1 MKPGDLVGHLA
12 PNRAPRLALITE
24 VLNGKVRLDYG
35 TNGSSAKSTPLR
47 ELSLISSA
55 NEEHSNLDQALRSQP
70 LVPHLLATAWQ
81 EAVSR
86 ADFDKA
92 LNLTDF
98 CHLLRSQPD
107 LSDRASAWL
116 ALHGNQDLFRLRR
129 DEIVPR
135 RAEELKT
142 IRKERRRAHL
152 RDHQE
157 RQNLQRL
164 AQRQPLDWNQSDSS
178 TKRVLDKL
186 ERLAAADDPAQVP
199 LDQDI
204 SQALKTAGFDG
215 SLSSL
220 QTLLVDLELLN
231 PGQPLT
237 LFGSAW
243 HTHFPED
250 CLRQVETLLDE
261 SQSFP
266 GDESRKDLT
275 ALRCFAIDSADTR
288 EVDDAI
294 GIERRPD
301 GNWIWIHIADPHRLI
316 PPGSPLD
323 LEARRRGSTLYLSGG
338 LQPMLPLAL
347 AAGPLSL
354 LPGRRQPAVSLAVQL
369 NDYGEIISI
378 ESCRSWIKVSYRL
391 SYEDAD
397 DLIEL
402 APPEDP
408 DLGDLHLLL
417 EGRRR
422 WRQTQGALLMDQ
434 AEGRLF
440 RKNETGHL
448 QLEISE
454 PSPARLLVAEAMVLA
469 GAAMA
474 EWCNHHGL
482 PMPYRGQPCGDA
494 ERMVTAERFAEGPVR
509 WAHQRGALS
518 RSRTSCVAEPHQ
530 SLGLQAYL
538 QWTSPIRRYG
548 DLLAHRQ
555 WLAQQGLLQP
565 DATPMSSD
573 ELSPLLEKSDQL
585 SREASLIARQ
595 DQRQALLQW
604 LEEDGPGPGPHTSIL
619 LRWLREDLQ
628 LALVRVDA
636 WAMDLPARVEGSA
649 APGDAIVVQ
658 VSEVSSANDVLRLT
672 ATSC

>member
-12 PNRAPRLALITE
+12 PNRAPRLAVISE
-24 VLNGKVRLDYG
+24 VLKGKVRLDYG
-35 TNGSSAKSTPLR
+35 RDGISAKPVPLR

-55 NEEHSNLDQALRSQP
+55 DEDSTDVEQALAAKP

-86 ADFDKA
+86 PDAEKA
-92 LNLTDF
+92 LQLSSF
-98 CHLLRSQPD
+98 CHLLRSRPG
-107 LSDRASAWL
+107 LADRASAWL
-116 ALHGNQDLFRLRR
+116 ALQGTQDLFRLRR
-129 DEIVPR
+129 EEIVPR
-135 RAEELKT
+135 CAEELRT
-142 IRKERRRAHL
+142 IRKERRRSQL
-152 RDHQE
+152 REHQQ
-157 RQNLQRL
+157 RQVLQRL
-164 AQRQPLDWNQSDSS
+164 SQRRPLDWSQSDDL
-178 TKRVLDKL
+178 TKRVLEKL
-186 ERLAAADDPAQVP
+186 ERLAAADDPSLVQ
-199 LDQDI
+199 LDQDV
-204 SQALKTAGFDG
+204 SQALTTAGFDG
-215 SLSSL
+215 SGTSL
-220 QTLLVDLELLN
+220 QMLLVDLELLS

-243 HTHFPED
+243 HNRFPDD
-250 CLRQVETLLDE
+250 CLRQVEELLDGT
-261 SQSFP
+261 QSFP
-266 GDESRKDLT
+266 GDECRKDLC

-288 EVDDAI
+288 EVDDAV
-294 GIERRPD
+294 GIERRAD
-301 GNWIWIHIADPHRLI
+301 GNRIWIHIADPHRLI

-338 LQPMLPLAL
+338 MQPMLPLTL

-354 LPGRRQPAVSLAVQL
+354 LPGRRQPAVSIGVQL
-369 NDYGEIISI
+369 NDQGEITSI

-397 DLIEL
+397 ELIEL

-408 DLGDLHLLL
+408 DLGDLHLFL
-417 EGRRR
+417 ESRRR
-422 WRQTQGALLMDQ
+422 WRQGQGALLMDQ

-440 RKNETGHL
+440 RKSETDEL
-448 QLEISE
+448 QLEICE

-474 EWCNHHGL
+474 EWCNQRAL
-482 PMPYRGQPCGDA
+482 AMPYRGQPFADA
-494 ERMVTAERFAEGPVR
+494 ERMAAAERFEEGPVR

-565 DATPMSSD
+565 EATPMSSD

-585 SREASLIARQ
+585 AREASLIARQ

-604 LEEDGPGPGPHTSIL
+604 LEQEGQGPGPHTSIL

-649 APGDAIVVQ
+649 VPGDAIGVQ
-658 VSEVSSANDVLRLT
+658 VSEVSAANDLLRLT
-672 ATSC
+672 ATPC